1 MRKVFTLEAGKLG
14 IALPNKRRGWINKK
28 PQGGN
33 APVPFRQHSGN
44 FGRAN
49 TFARVPQQGAWLD

>member
-1 MRKVFTLEAGKLG
+1 MRTHTIKKGTLG
-14 IALPNKRRGWINKK
+14 IAMPKQKEGWINKRM
-28 PQGGN
+28 QGGHT
-33 APVPFRQHSGN
+33 PVPFRQHSGN